1 MVSAINS
8 FLTSLF
14 VHYTSDEDSQTMAEY
29 GIILALVAVIA
40 MVAFTFLQGGIT
52 NTLNAVGT
60 ALGAGA

>member
-14 VHYTSDEDSQTMAEY
+14 VRYTSDEDGQTMAEY

-52 NTLNAVGT
+52 GTLNTVGA
-60 ALGAGA
+60 ALGAT